1 MILLLGFKSAGRCFG
16 LFIGRRATMMMTII
30 LFVGYALLAFAA
42 IAFAVWVLYL
52 FLQLLSLLYERV
64 LGIPTPEPIVGLAVS
79 LNKVLSFMV
88 RPSGSSSTSNSDIYF
103 DNSSDCND

>member
-1 MILLLGFKSAGRCFG
+1 
-16 LFIGRRATMMMTII
+16 MMMTII

-42 IAFAVWVLYL
+42 IAFALWVLYL

-64 LGIPTPEPIVGLAVS
+64 MGTPTPGPIVGLAVS

>member
-1 MILLLGFKSAGRCFG
+1 
-16 LFIGRRATMMMTII
+16 MMTII

-64 LGIPTPEPIVGLAVS
+64 LGIPTPEPIVGLAIS

-88 RPSGSSSTSNSDIYF
+88 KSSGSSSTSDSDIYF